1 MKFNVSFPRFKLP
14 VVLVVGLIFSHSW
27 SAVAVAQSALPAT
40 VPVSVNAIALTV
52 TPNPAKVKEKITLAA
67 TVTTNKKAATGGT
80 VTFFDGKLWLGSA
93 QVVGKK
99 PAKGYK
105 TGTAILTTIVSP
117 GSHAVTAVYGGTAAS
132 PKVVRSK
139 LVALKVTG
147 KTGSTTV
154 LTAKAN
160 AKNPKNYDFTA
171 SVSGFGLTAP
181 TRTVHISDVTANTD
195 LGTAPLDSKTV
206 SHSFGKA
213 LVTNAAGAPVQSVV
227 ADFNGDGFPDVAT
240 TNAVF
245 GPSTVAVF
253 LGKANGEFQTPV
265 SYPTGYFTSGIV
277 AGDFN
282 NDGILD
288 LVAMSQDGTIALFL
302 GNGDGTFQ
310 TPKTDNIGGLP
321 VAILLGDFNRDGILD
336 FATIDYF
343 ANTTSIS
350 LGNGD
355 GIFQSPVPYAVGSGP
370 YSMATA
376 DFNGDGYQDL
386 AVTNENDNTVS
397 VLLGNGDGTL
407 RAQKTYSV
415 GTQVE
420 FVATGDLN
428 LDGKQDIVVANYADQ
443 NVGVLLGNG
452 DGTFKPQVTY
462 SVGGPDSGLAIAD
475 LNGDGI
481 PDIVASY
488 YHPSQLGVLLGKGDG
503 TFKAVREFNT
513 TQSQGYEV
521 TIADLNGDGA
531 PDLISS
537 DLHASISVLL
547 NVSAA
552 KAKLSD
558 VVVPGTSKDVE
569 EIVAKYSGDSRY
581 AGSKSAPIKVRGS
594 GGKTNQ

>member
-1 MKFNVSFPRFKLP
+1 MKLRMSLCRFTLRF
-14 VVLVVGLIFSHSW
+14 VLVASSGFSMS
-27 SAVAVAQSALPAT
+27 SMVAVAQSALPAT
-40 VPVSVNAIALTV
+40 VPAPINAIALAV
-52 TPNPAKVKEKITLAA
+52 TPNPAKVKEKITLTA

-80 VTFFDGKLWLGSA
+80 VTFFDGKLSLGSA

-105 TGTAILTTIVSP
+105 TGIAILTTIVSP
-117 GSHAVTAVYGGTAAS
+117 GSHALTAVYGGTAAS

-139 LVALKVTG
+139 PVALKVTG
-147 KTGSTTV
+147 KTSSSTV

-160 AKNPKNYDFTA
+160 AKHPKNYDFTA
-171 SVSGFGLTAP
+171 SVSGFGLAAP
-181 TRTVHISDVTANTD
+181 TSTVDFTDITASTD
-195 LGTAPLDSKTV
+195 LGTAALDPKSV
-206 SHSFGKA
+206 SHNFGKA
-213 LVTNAAGAPVQSVV
+213 LVTTASGQPAQSVV

-240 TNAVF
+240 ANAAF

-265 SYPTGYFTSGIV
+265 SYQTGYFTSGIV
-277 AGDFN
+277 TGDFN

-288 LVAMSQDGTIALFL
+288 LLAMSQDGTIALFL

-321 VAILLGDFNRDGILD
+321 VAIVLGDFNRDGILD
-336 FATIDYF
+336 FATTDYF

-355 GIFQSPVPYAVGSGP
+355 GTFQSPVPYAVGSGP
-370 YSMATA
+370 YYMATA

-386 AVTNENDNTVS
+386 AVVNDNVNTVS
-397 VLLGNGDGTL
+397 VLLGNGDGTFQ
-407 RAQKTYSV
+407 AQATYSV
-415 GTQVE
+415 GNQVE
-420 FVATGDLN
+420 FVTTGDLN
-428 LDGKQDIVVANYADQ
+428 LDGNQDIVVANYGDQ
-443 NVGVLLGNG
+443 DVGVLLGNC

-462 SVGGPDSGLAIAD
+462 KVGGPDSGLAIAD

-503 TFKAVREFNT
+503 TFEAVREFNT

-537 DLHASISVLL
+537 DVHASISVLL
-547 NVSAA
+547 NVTAA

-581 AGSKSAPIKVRGS
+581 TGSKSAPIKVKGS
-594 GGKTNQ
+594 GGKTK